1 MAHDAQGNLSYIEKQ
16 LAYFM
21 LLVGLNPESLDSI
34 TIDEILT
41 AARNLSKI
49 ATDRNNESLPTI
61 SISEEQ
67 GDIIAGAPEDVL
79 LKNQRIFLILNIR
92 RFWYWRQLAIGALS
106 RG

>member
-67 GDIIAGAPEDVL
+67 GDIFAGAPEDVFFKEP
-79 LKNQRIFLILNIR
+79 KNIFN
-92 RFWYWRQLAIGALS
+92 S
-106 RG
+106 KH